1 MCRGERVAVEQP
13 ERTAGGSAGCWPR
26 LPASPRATRS
36 APMAWVLRARAPAAR
51 LIAASRSGLGV
62 RRSALSGV
70 CPSACCTP
78 ALHRRRAPAKAARV
92 VLSSRRPIAPFRWK
106 KRPHKS
112 KCSYACLPIRW
123 HGSPCGPAVREVW
136 CTSSA
141 WRASRP
147 RPDSPLPLVS
157 SISASRNRAH
167 CGTRQAKKAGGAFVR
182 LSLRWCRVGAEQ
194 EAEFRT
200 CYFPLD
206 DLNRIVFPPVPHS
219 P

>member
-1 MCRGERVAVEQP
+1 VCRGERVAVEQP

-36 APMAWVLRARAPAAR
+36 APMAWALCARAHVAR

-62 RRSALSGV
+62 RRSTAFAHLRVAHPRSIGV
-70 CPSACCTP
+70 ER
-78 ALHRRRAPAKAARV
+78 LQRLLM